1 MIDSIYNVV
10 QIILNKND
18 RGVITPDRFNEIAN
32 AAQLKIYSEIP
43 NDIRLAINRKNRGN
57 NDNTLSY
64 LRNEI
69 DKFNSTVEIIR
80 DSEPPYYFSFPSDF
94 IEVDSV
100 YSNGRMIEM
109 VDNGKA
115 LMYIHSPLVA
125 PSEAYPICVISSG
138 KMNVYPE
145 SIKSI
150 ILNYKRRLKT
160 PKWTYIPVAGK
171 AMFNISDSTYQDFEL
186 GEYFFNRIV
195 TEMLTYLGLH
205 LKEQEVI
212 QISQQE
218 QNTDFNKE
226 NMA

>member
-57 NDNTLSY
+57 NDTTLNY

-69 DKFNSTVEIIR
+69 DKFNLSVELVR
-80 DSEPPYYFSFPSDF
+80 DTDSPYYFSIPDDLME
-94 IEVDSV
+94 IDSV
-100 YSNGRMIEM
+100 YSNGRRIEYI
-109 VDNGKA
+109 DNGKA
-115 LMYIHSPLVA
+115 LMYINSPISS
-125 PSEAYPICVISSG
+125 PSETYPIYVMKSG
-138 KMNVYPE
+138 KINVYPE
-145 SIKSI
+145 TIKSI
-150 ILNYKRRLKT
+150 ILSYKRNIKP
-160 PKWTYIPVAGK
+160 PKWTYIPISGK
-171 AMFNISDSTYQDFEL
+171 AMFNISDPTYQDFEL
-186 GEYFFNRIV
+186 GEYFFYRIV